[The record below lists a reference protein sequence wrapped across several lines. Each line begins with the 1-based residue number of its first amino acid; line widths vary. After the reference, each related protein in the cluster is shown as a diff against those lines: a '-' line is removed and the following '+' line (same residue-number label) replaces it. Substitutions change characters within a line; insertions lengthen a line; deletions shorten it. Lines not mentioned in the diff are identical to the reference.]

1 MGELQKISITKFVAE
16 KSEKFCVKKE
26 MVFTKSFQFP
36 SEEELTTEE
45 CPLGTPY
52 LKAGAM
58 HLGKHCEA
66 ENNEFV
72 LCRHETRDP
81 ISCLKEGKV
90 VTACAN
96 EFFKKVKSACAE
108 SFTQHAMCLEQSS
121 GKMDAR
127 FCRKSQI
134 LFDNCMKESLNM
146 PRPFYGYH
154 SLVKVHQTSRP
165 APELEKPGWLLD
177 ERGATQ
183 GKADHLPDDFPR
195 DTRGARL
202 GNARMWTHH

>member
-1 MGELQKISITKFVAE
+1 MGVE
-16 KSEKFCVKKE
+16 KSEKFCVKKD

-66 ENNEFV
+66 ENNEF
-72 LCRHETRDP
+72 
-81 ISCLKEGKV
+81 
-90 VTACAN
+90 
-96 EFFKKVKSACAE
+96 FKKVKSACAE

-134 LFDNCMKESLNM
+134 LFNNCMKESLNM